1 MRHGSCMTFL
11 LTQSASS
18 KTEAFW
24 HCPKARLEVLPLHC
38 QLVRA
43 GTRFPL
49 PSLNA
54 VCLLGLS
61 LSRCQDWS
69 LWLCRQGRSLCL
81 LVLQGRS
88 LCSWRRHRR
97 RGWFSCRLS
106 LRLCLQLLSCC
117 LSLQKLRLCLRLLL
131 GRCLRSCRVHRQ
143 SCVCSLCFR
152 ACSCCSFKRLLYLLL
167 ALLQRQ
173 GGWLRGQASVVSR
186 ACGAQARRRRALR
199 VSVRRPFCKL
209 LRCWGLVLLRLSS
222 PSLSSRFFLLL
233 QAWRL
238 SWSRA
243 AALRVRVV
251 TGPAAFGAGAPAQA
265 LAPAPA

>member
-11 LTQSASS
+11 PTQSASS

-88 LCSWRRHRR
+88 LCSWRRHRQ

-117 LSLQKLRLCLRLLL
+117 LSLQKLRLCLPLLL
-131 GRCLRSCRVHRQ
+131 DTDKAAFA
-143 SCVCSLCFR
+143 VCASVLAAAAVSSGSSTSFLH
-152 ACSCCSFKRLLYLLL
+152 CCSSKE
-167 ALLQRQ
+167 
-173 GGWLRGQASVVSR
+173 
-186 ACGAQARRRRALR
+186 
-199 VSVRRPFCKL
+199 
-209 LRCWGLVLLRLSS
+209 
-222 PSLSSRFFLLL
+222 
-233 QAWRL
+233 
-238 SWSRA
+238 
-243 AALRVRVV
+243 
-251 TGPAAFGAGAPAQA
+251 AG
-265 LAPAPA
+265 